1 MTKQP
6 SFHKKKS
13 YALPAVL
20 IVLALAASF
29 AIPHK
34 LALVRSAVSLAF
46 YPFQSATA
54 AVWRGTVS
62 LPGNL
67 IDLRDLAR
75 HNAELKAKLDA
86 LEPQINQLK
95 ELKSENDRLREALG
109 LQAQSRYGARLLP
122 AKVIG
127 RGAASWCSLIEIDRG
142 SGSGVRVNLPVV
154 VRAGLVGKVIEVSRF
169 SAKVLLLTDPRF
181 SAAAAD
187 QRSRD
192 YGVAEGY
199 APFKLRL
206 KYVRAGG
213 DVAVGDPIVT
223 STIST
228 LFPAGIPVGTVS
240 RAAKKE
246 TDLFYEIEIT
256 PAADL
261 SKLEEVFVLL

>member
-1 MTKQP
+1 VTKHP

-13 YALPAVL
+13 YTLPAFI
-20 IVLALAASF
+20 IVLALIASF
-29 AIPHK
+29 VIPAR
-34 LALVRSAVSLAF
+34 LALLRSAAVSAV
-46 YPFQSATA
+46 YPFQFAA
-54 AVWRGTVS
+54 AVLWRGTAS
-62 LPGNL
+62 LPANL
-67 IDLRDLAR
+67 LALRDLAKN
-75 HNAELKAKLDA
+75 NAELKARLAA
-86 LEPQINQLK
+86 LEPKLALLA

-109 LQAQSRYGARLLP
+109 FQNKSRFGAALLP
-122 AKVIG
+122 AMVIG
-127 RGAASWCSLIEIDRG
+127 RSASNWNSIIEINRG
-142 SGSGVRVNLPVV
+142 SGSRVRVNLPVIV
-154 VRAGLVGKVIEVSRF
+154 KAGLVGKVIEVSRF
-169 SAKVLLLTDPRF
+169 SAKVLLLTDPLF

-213 DVAVGDPIVT
+213 DVVPGDPIVT
-223 STIST
+223 SAISS
-228 LFPAGIPVGTVS
+228 LFPPGIPVGTVS

-261 SKLEEVFVLL
+261 SKLEEVFVVL

>member
-1 MTKQP
+1 MTKRP
-6 SFHKKKS
+6 F
-13 YALPAVL
+13 LPAVL
-20 IVLALAASF
+20 IALALIASF

-34 LALVRSAVSLAF
+34 LAVVRSAVSIAF
-46 YPFQSATA
+46 YPFQSAA
-54 AVWRGTVS
+54 AVVWRGTAT

-67 IDLRDLAR
+67 VGLRDLAR
-75 HNAELKAKLDA
+75 NNAELKAKLDG
-86 LEPQINQLK
+86 LEPKLALLE
-95 ELKSENDRLREALG
+95 ELKSENDRLRQALG
-109 LQAQSRYGARLLP
+109 FRDQGRYGARLLP
-122 AKVIG
+122 ARVIG
-127 RGAASWCSLIEIDRG
+127 RGAANWNALIEIDRG

-169 SAKVLLLTDPRF
+169 SSKVLLLTDPQF

-206 KYVRAGG
+206 KYVNAGG
-213 DVAVGDPIVT
+213 DVAAGDPIVT
-223 STIST
+223 SSIST

-240 RAAKKE
+240 RTAKKE
-246 TDLFYEIEIT
+246 TDLFYEVEIT

-261 SKLEEVFVLL
+261 SKLEEVFVVL

>member
-1 MTKQP
+1 MTRQP

-20 IVLALAASF
+20 IVLALVASF

-34 LALVRSAVSLAF
+34 LTLVRSAVSLAF
-46 YPFQSATA
+46 YPFQTATA

-67 IDLRDLAR
+67 AGLRDLAKD
-75 HNAELKAKLDA
+75 NAELKAKLDA
-86 LEPQINQLK
+86 LEPQLAQFA

-109 LQAQSRYGARLLP
+109 FQGQGRYGAELLP
-122 AKVIG
+122 AQVIG
-127 RGAASWCSLIEIDRG
+127 RGADDWNSVIEINRG
-142 SGSGVRVNLPVV
+142 SGARVRVNRPVV
-154 VRAGLVGKVIEVSRF
+154 VRAGLVGKVIEVSRY
-169 SAKVLLLTDPRF
+169 SAKVLLLTDPQF

-213 DVAVGDPIVT
+213 DVRPGDPIVT
-223 STIST
+223 SAIST
-228 LFPAGIPVGTVS
+228 RFPAGIPVGSVS
-240 RAAKKE
+240 RAVKKE
-246 TDLFYEIEIT
+246 TDLFYDVEIT

-261 SKLEEVFVLL
+261 SKLEEVFVVL